1 MVPLF
6 FSRYVVLVSGLGI
19 GEEGHHLMN
28 LQLLVDLITGQLGT
42 VEEQEKFS
50 KVVRVILAGDSLS
63 SKTQQ
68 KDILNTVSQSIYVR
82 KYYIRKFRGVIK
94 C

>member
-1 MVPLF
+1 
-6 FSRYVVLVSGLGI
+6 
-19 GEEGHHLMN
+19 MN

-68 KDILNTVSQSIYVR
+68 KDILNTVSL
-82 KYYIRKFRGVIK
+82 
-94 C
+94 